1 MDHRTVIPRC
11 LASLSFLHLAI
22 PHILPK
28 ELVLEKESRI
38 RETMKMMGLSQWILW
53 TTWYAKQLLFLLVPV
68 IVMSIILKV
77 SVKGLEQTLL
87 VDAIFI
93 ESFCS
98 PPMCLAR
105 ECLSPKR
112 RLSAV
117 CIPCAVHHLGNI
129 VLLLYQVS
137 SPFSCYNV

>member
-11 LASLSFLHLAI
+11 QASLSFLHLVI

-53 TTWYAKQLLFLLVPV
+53 TTWYAKQVLFLLVPV

-77 SVKGLEQTLL
+77 GVKGLEQTLL
-87 VDAIFI
+87 VDAIFT

-98 PPMCLAR
+98 PLPMCLVR
-105 ECLSPKR
+105 ECLPPKR
-112 RLSAV
+112 WLSAV
-117 CIPCAVHHLGNI
+117 YFPRAVHHLRNI
-129 VLLLYQVS
+129 VLLLY
-137 SPFSCYNV
+137 